1 MEEWKVALE
10 ATQLLVPALGPVPS
24 EQSLPVQVPEV
35 ALYLP
40 AEQPGAK
47 ALPVEQTSIHLFLL
61 VLLCLFR
68 VTTGPTILN
77 RAAGISAV
85 GTKTLIILLIIGVIH
100 RRVEMFVD
108 ISMVYALLNFI
119 GCLVLAKYLERMGEV

>member
-1 MEEWKVALE
+1 MNTFFLII
-10 ATQLLVPALGPVPS
+10 GI
-24 EQSLPVQVPEV
+24 
-35 ALYLP
+35 
-40 AEQPGAK
+40 GMC
-47 ALPVEQTSIHLFLL
+47 LL

-68 VTTGPTILN
+68 VTYGPTILN

-119 GCLVLAKYLERMGEV
+119 GCLVLAKYLERTGEV

>member
-1 MEEWKVALE
+1 MN
-10 ATQLLVPALGPVPS
+10 TFFLVIGI
-24 EQSLPVQVPEV
+24 
-35 ALYLP
+35 
-40 AEQPGAK
+40 GMC
-47 ALPVEQTSIHLFLL
+47 LL

-68 VTTGPTILN
+68 VTYGPTILN

-85 GTKTLIILLIIGVIH
+85 GTKTLIILLIIGIIH

-119 GCLVLAKYLERMGEV
+119 GCLVLAKYLERTGEV